1 MNREVTWDLIP
12 CPILPPSLIS
22 HTVSMDVVKHH
33 GRRKKL
39 QLANQLAFSSHSP
52 LDGEKGEK
60 EVWRWGERE
69 IIYLSLRAVPTG
81 MTSTLRSAAMRAIL
95 MFVNCEGQSHK
106 TVSTDHNF

>member
-22 HTVSMDVVKHH
+22 HTVSMDVVKHR

-52 LDGEKGEK
+52 LDGEKGE
-60 EVWRWGERE
+60 RRYGGGGRGRL
-69 IIYLSLRAVPTG
+69 YTYRYALSPP
-81 MTSTLRSAAMRAIL
+81 
-95 MFVNCEGQSHK
+95 E
-106 TVSTDHNF
+106 